1 MPEAL
6 RRLDHRA
13 RGILGLFAGK
23 ETITAPQVAAELG
36 PWVED
41 GWLEKGK
48 SVTACPKLQSNG
60 KISAINRQLIGNA
73 SEDEMKEN

>member
-1 MPEAL
+1 MLEAL

-13 RGILGLFAGK
+13 RVVPGLFAGK

-36 PWVED
+36 PFREDGQEPISWPWVED

-48 SVTACPKLQSNG
+48 SVTMRQS
-60 KISAINRQLIGNA
+60 L
-73 SEDEMKEN
+73 